1 MSCIIIIYVSPH
13 CKKGEMEEKSVVA
26 DIDSKSD
33 TDSKTELMCNLCF
46 HRLVQIDNSE
56 SLNLQEKVDI
66 EKT

>member
-1 MSCIIIIYVSPH
+1 
-13 CKKGEMEEKSVVA
+13 MEEKSVVA

-56 SLNLQEKVDI
+56 SLNLQEKVDT